1 MGDDAEPAPA
11 EPVPAEAAE
20 AADPEAAAALIQN
33 AAPPPTAAAPDAAA
47 AAPEAADAVPEAA
60 SAAPEASDAVPEA
73 PPAETELDI
82 RFVIV
87 PEGFS
92 HTRRFALA
100 TTVGQ
105 VKAMC
110 EEDLKIPV
118 PNMKLVHAGEELF
131 DGQTLE
137 SSGLKGGGLSQVE
150 LQIVYLEEHITPAAA
165 YVMPDVVSV
174 EVQFGA
180 DIPPKLIQVP
190 IVRAMPE
197 KKPFLGGFRSR
208 KTAVEYHHASSQTDP
223 KVRSEDEPLPPPKYH
238 RETQTAVQQTR
249 SQITVRE
256 AGTQMEVHGH
266 VVVEEFDV
274 LVAPLPYFDSEQLAE
289 LRLHKAIDAQRYT
302 RGWFARC
309 QAAALRRRQAEEAE
323 AVHQAEL
330 QQQAEV
336 QERHKKEIQRRMH
349 PQNHGDFEVLY
360 NELEAWRVQET
371 ARINE
376 AAADPESPTSEQERL
391 ELLAQLLQK
400 EQKLLQT
407 IDRLRLQASDE
418 NREKHIRW
426 MLQLMSSPKRW
437 QMSDGEVAQVHTPF
451 TTRAK
456 ELMELYNGLMLPLL
470 TVDER
475 LDVLLHVKWTVKEFD
490 CNLSRDVVELI
501 DREADMLNRGRGESS
516 LSGLRKRLAN
526 LFLQFIE
533 TPEFNPEA
541 ARFQKVPQELTLR
554 PNVKPI
560 AG

>member
-1 MGDDAEPAPA
+1 MPIAGF
-11 EPVPAEAAE
+11 
-20 AADPEAAAALIQN
+20 L
-33 AAPPPTAAAPDAAA
+33 
-47 AAPEAADAVPEAA
+47 
-60 SAAPEASDAVPEA
+60 EA
-73 PPAETELDI
+73 PSATEVDI

-92 HTRRFALA
+92 HTRRFKLA
-100 TTVGQ
+100 ATVGQ
-105 VKAMC
+105 VKALS
-110 EEDLKIPV
+110 ETDLRIPV
-118 PNMKLVHAGEELF
+118 ANMKLIYAGDELV
-131 DGQTLE
+131 DEKTLE
-137 SSGLKGGGLSQVE
+137 ASSLKGGGLSQVE
-150 LQIVYLEEHITPAAA
+150 LQIVYLEEHARPSNYI
-165 YVMPDVVSV
+165 MPDILSV
-174 EVQFGA
+174 EVQFGV

-190 IVRAMPE
+190 IVRAQPE

-208 KTAVEYHHASSQTDP
+208 KTAIEFHHASSQTDP
-223 KVRSEDEPLPPPKYH
+223 PAKVEVELLPPSKFH

-256 AGTQMEVHGH
+256 ASTQIERGH
-266 VVVEEFDV
+266 VQAVAGNV
-274 LVAPLPYFDSEQLAE
+274 LVTPLPYFDSDMLAD
-289 LRLHKAIDAQRYT
+289 LRLHKAIDVQRYS

-309 QAAALRRRQAEEAE
+309 QAAALRRQYDEVDEALRIAE
-323 AVHQAEL
+323 HQ
-330 QQQAEV
+330 QRKEV
-336 QERHKKEIQRRMH
+336 QERHKREIQRRMH
-349 PQNHGDFEVLY
+349 PQTYSDFEVLY
-360 NELEAWRVQET
+360 NELEAWRLQET
-371 ARINE
+371 KRSAPPAYVLTSTSTSSTGSMSLSWTRSASHSLRSCCSARVVHRIC
-376 AAADPESPTSEQERL
+376 PHFRSPIRLASSAGRVRAGPAHAPGSSATSGCCVVCLSCR
-391 ELLAQLLQK
+391 K

-407 IDRLRLQASDE
+407 IDRLRLQASAE

-490 CNLSRDVVELI
+490 CNLSRDIVELI
-501 DREADMLNRGRGESS
+501 DREADMLNRGRSEAS
-516 LSGLRKRLAN
+516 LFGLRKRVAN
-526 LFLQFIE
+526 LFLQFVE

-560 AG
+560 AR

>member
-1 MGDDAEPAPA
+1 VRPAR
-11 EPVPAEAAE
+11 
-20 AADPEAAAALIQN
+20 N
-33 AAPPPTAAAPDAAA
+33 
-47 AAPEAADAVPEAA
+47 
-60 SAAPEASDAVPEA
+60 
-73 PPAETELDI
+73 
-82 RFVIV
+82 R
-87 PEGFS
+87 
-92 HTRRFALA
+92 
-100 TTVGQ
+100 
-105 VKAMC
+105 
-110 EEDLKIPV
+110 
-118 PNMKLVHAGEELF
+118 
-131 DGQTLE
+131 
-137 SSGLKGGGLSQVE
+137 
-150 LQIVYLEEHITPAAA
+150 
-165 YVMPDVVSV
+165 
-174 EVQFGA
+174 
-180 DIPPKLIQVP
+180 
-190 IVRAMPE
+190 
-197 KKPFLGGFRSR
+197 
-208 KTAVEYHHASSQTDP
+208 
-223 KVRSEDEPLPPPKYH
+223 
-238 RETQTAVQQTR
+238 
-249 SQITVRE
+249 
-256 AGTQMEVHGH
+256 
-266 VVVEEFDV
+266 
-274 LVAPLPYFDSEQLAE
+274 
-289 LRLHKAIDAQRYT
+289 LRLRP
-302 RGWFARC
+302 ARRATVC
-309 QAAALRRRQAEEAE
+309 VRP
-323 AVHQAEL
+323 V
-330 QQQAEV
+330 V
-336 QERHKKEIQRRMH
+336 
-349 PQNHGDFEVLY
+349 
-360 NELEAWRVQET
+360 
-371 ARINE
+371 AR
-376 AAADPESPTSEQERL
+376 AQERL